1 MTSFRIVCGL
11 ATALLLSGTAFQA
24 HAATDCIKKP
34 QGAAEG
40 GSYNTQSPQNAA
52 EGGSYNTQ
60 SSQNAAAPAAP
71 CG

>member
-11 ATALLLSGTAFQA
+11 ATALLLSGTALQA
-24 HAATDCIKKP
+24 HATTDCTKRP

-40 GSYNTQSPQNAA
+40 GSYNTQAPQNAA
-52 EGGSYNTQ
+52 EGGSYNRLAP
-60 SSQNAAAPAAP
+60 QNSAGTAAP